1 MTRENGM
8 KLSTFGLFVRKLRLD
23 FGLKLRDMATA
34 LQVSSPYLSSIE
46 LGEKTLTSKIAE
58 QSLVYFVSKGIN
70 EKQYSELREACD
82 QSMKV
87 VPVSMLQADERNLVA
102 AFARRLSD
110 GQGVPDDVLAF
121 IHGGGR
127 LDQK

>member
-1 MTRENGM
+1 M
-8 KLSTFGLFVRKLRLD
+8 KLSIFGLCVRRLRLD
-23 FGLKLRDMATA
+23 LGLKLRDMAAA

-46 LGEKTLTSKIAE
+46 LGEKALTGKIAE
-58 QSLVYFVSKGIN
+58 QTLAYFASKGID
-70 EKQYSELREACD
+70 EGQYSELRNACD

-102 AFARRLSD
+102 AFARRLGD

-127 LDQK
+127 GDKK